1 MQIEVTI
8 GVQKP
13 GMVNKELVA
22 ASLPLG
28 QVAVK
33 VVKGGLDISDEERG
47 DVSVI
52 AMAWCGCAALSG
64 NPSRKRISV
73 WCSGPSLEHHGA
85 AYTGL
90 CQDGRPHSMTPS
102 AIVFRQQST
111 ARLATY
117 LA

>member
-52 AMAWCGCAALSG
+52 AMAGVAVRLY
-64 NPSRKRISV
+64 
-73 WCSGPSLEHHGA
+73 LE
-85 AYTGL
+85 
-90 CQDGRPHSMTPS
+90 
-102 AIVFRQQST
+102 
-111 ARLATY
+111 TY
-117 LA
+117 LANV

>member
-1 MQIEVTI
+1 MLRVKPKSMQIEVTI

-47 DVSVI
+47 DVSVT
-52 AMAWCGCAALSG
+52 AMAGVAVRLY
-64 NPSRKRISV
+64 
-73 WCSGPSLEHHGA
+73 LETH
-85 AYTGL
+85 
-90 CQDGRPHSMTPS
+90 
-102 AIVFRQQST
+102 
-111 ARLATY
+111 LANV
-117 LA
+117 

>member
-1 MQIEVTI
+1 MLRVKPKSMQIEVTI

-52 AMAWCGCAALSG
+52 AMAGEA
-64 NPSRKRISV
+64 V
-73 WCSGPSLEHHGA
+73 WPYLKTH
-85 AYTGL
+85 
-90 CQDGRPHSMTPS
+90 
-102 AIVFRQQST
+102 
-111 ARLATY
+111 LAN
-117 LA
+117 A